1 MASSPARPRW
11 PKSALEADPPRWQ
24 RGVQTGTWTLTPT
37 QGLSIVS
44 ATAFLFSWKQLPAKL
59 RVRGLALPLL
69 AADRLFASCGES
81 TFLVVLSGEHMP
93 AGTAGV
99 IGDRHWWH
107 EEIRCHSVKCWYCF
121 PKQLCEHH
129 KLFCVHSFFNELV
142 SNPLTLP
149 FAPLTL
155 QTSLLSEAVVE
166 MVRRYTFAERV
177 LRACSSHL
185 VWEVSAVQLGG
196 SGQPRRACLAQVWN
210 LGLTKV
216 SQQKPRLPS
225 AAPRFHFCTWSHK
238 SMWHIVSQSVWRCRR
253 QNFL

>member
-37 QGLSIVS
+37 QGLSILS

-59 RVRGLALPLL
+59 RVSGLALPLL

-129 KLFCVHSFFNELV
+129 KLFCVHSFFN
-142 SNPLTLP
+142 PLTFNFFKSTH
-149 FAPLTL
+149 FAI
-155 QTSLLSEAVVE
+155 
-166 MVRRYTFAERV
+166 
-177 LRACSSHL
+177 CSPNLADQFVIRS
-185 VWEVSAVQLGG
+185 
-196 SGQPRRACLAQVWN
+196 SGRNV
-210 LGLTKV
+210 KEI
-216 SQQKPRLPS
+216 
-225 AAPRFHFCTWSHK
+225 HFCRK
-238 SMWHIVSQSVWRCRR
+238 ST
-253 QNFL
+253 